1 MGLSSLRC
9 PTSPYSL
16 KISQIAAELPEIITC
31 TQIRALCHGAGI
43 VLHFDTLT
51 GKGYYY
57 YMTVFVTQA
66 RSYTIYDTYIYAI
79 KYKEQL

>member
-16 KISQIAAELPEIITC
+16 QISKIAAELPEIIAC

-51 GKGYYY
+51 GKGCYEYV
-57 YMTVFVTQA
+57 TVFVTQG
-66 RSYTIYDTYIYAI
+66 RSLTIDIHICYLYVINY
-79 KYKEQL
+79 EE